1 MSAPLHIWIT
11 GAGQGIGAAIAM
23 QLGTQHHITLSGRHE
38 ASLRGVSGAL
48 QHGNAAVVT
57 CNVSDEQSI
66 HQAHAA
72 AVAVFGPVD
81 VLINNAGVG
90 VFTNLED
97 MSVEVFDEQI
107 AVNLR
112 GVFLC
117 TKAVLPSMVERQRG
131 MIITINSIAS
141 ITAFSGCTAYGASK
155 AGALAL
161 TRSLRSE
168 VRDRGIKVTDI
179 LVGATETN
187 IWSEENRV
195 TLGERMM
202 QSDDVAGAVQMIVDS
217 FENPR
222 THFEEIV
229 IRPQRGDL

>member
-1 MSAPLHIWIT
+1 MEKVWLIT
-11 GAGQGIGAAIAM
+11 GCSTGF
-23 QLGTQHHITLSGRHE
+23 GRE
-38 ASLRGVSGAL
+38 LAL
-48 QHGNAAVVT
+48 QVLAKGYKV
-57 CNVSDEQSI
+57 
-66 HQAHAA
+66 
-72 AVAVFGPVD
+72 AVASRKTSDVDDIVAAYPNTSIAIQLDVTIDSEIKASVAQTMAKFGQID
-81 VLINNAGVG
+81 VLVNNAGVG

>member
-1 MSAPLHIWIT
+1 M
-11 GAGQGIGAAIAM
+11 
-23 QLGTQHHITLSGRHE
+23 
-38 ASLRGVSGAL
+38 
-48 QHGNAAVVT
+48 
-57 CNVSDEQSI
+57 
-66 HQAHAA
+66 
-72 AVAVFGPVD
+72 
-81 VLINNAGVG
+81 
-90 VFTNLED
+90 
-97 MSVEVFDEQI
+97 
-107 AVNLR
+107 
-112 GVFLC
+112 
-117 TKAVLPSMVERQRG
+117 
-131 MIITINSIAS
+131 
-141 ITAFSGCTAYGASK
+141 
-155 AGALAL
+155 AL

>member
-11 GAGQGIGAAIAM
+11 GAGQGIGAAIAS

-38 ASLRGVSGAL
+38 TSLRGIADTLPRGHAS
-48 QHGNAAVVT
+48 VVT

-66 HQAHAA
+66 QQAHAD

-81 VLINNAGVG
+81 VLVNNAGIG
-90 VFTNLED
+90 VYTNLED
-97 MSVEVFDEQI
+97 MSIQDFDEQI
-107 AVNLR
+107 SVNLR
-112 GVFLC
+112 GVFIC
-117 TKAVLPSMVERQRG
+117 TKSVLPSMLLRQRG

-141 ITAFSGCTAYGASK
+141 VTAFLGCTAYGASK

-161 TRSLRSE
+161 TRSLRNE
-168 VRDRGIKVTDI
+168 VRDRNVKVTDL
-179 LVGATETN
+179 LVGATDTD
-187 IWSEENRV
+187 IWSAQDRADS
-195 TLGERMM
+195 GERMM
-202 QSDDVAGAVQMIVDS
+202 QSRDVAGAVQMVVDS
-217 FENPR
+217 FDNPR